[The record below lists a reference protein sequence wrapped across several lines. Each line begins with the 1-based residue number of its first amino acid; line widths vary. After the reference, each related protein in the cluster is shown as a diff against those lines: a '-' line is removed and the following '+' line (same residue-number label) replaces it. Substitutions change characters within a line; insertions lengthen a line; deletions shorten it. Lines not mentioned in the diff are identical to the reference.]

1 MREWQGTAFTELMD
15 STEIPNSWK
24 YSTMSSG
31 TGAVT
36 FPVPISS
43 VSIYSPKDEGIT
55 YLWVV

>member
-1 MREWQGTAFTELMD
+1 MLTELMD
-15 STEIPNSWK
+15 STEIPNLWK

-43 VSIYSPKDEGIT
+43 VSICSPKDEGIT

>member
-1 MREWQGTAFTELMD
+1 MHEWQGTTLTELMD
-15 STEIPNSWK
+15 STEIPNLWK
-24 YSTMSSG
+24 YSTMSFG

-43 VSIYSPKDEGIT
+43 VSICSQKDEGIT